1 MFCLVSPASEVMFIY
16 SNTLVLF
23 QMCLF
28 DGGFLFFSSNREYRY
43 EGLNWLGFPLQ
54 ELYPSSSFWST
65 YHSQKL
71 KTASPSV
78 DEPLSSKDDDLHLQ
92 LECDNGVHGTV
103 SLQCQEVDGVVLGS
117 WDYVAAPEVL
127 ENSGGEQANASAG
140 YLVLATV
147 WLHPWDEG
155 TVDRVSSST
164 SLLQF
169 SQILGH

>member
-1 MFCLVSPASEVMFIY
+1 MFI
-16 SNTLVLF
+16 SPNILVLF

-28 DGGFLFFSSNREYRY
+28 DVAFLFFSNIREYRY

-65 YHSQKL
+65 YHSQKF

-78 DEPLSSKDDDLHLQ
+78 DEPVSSKDDDLHLR

-155 TVDRVSSST
+155 TVDRVSFST
-164 SLLQF
+164 SLLQ
-169 SQILGH
+169 SSRILGH